1 MYYTMKDIIEALK
14 RVGIRRGD
22 IVFSHMNLGFFGIP
36 EGGLTEENLF
46 RLFYEAIFEVL
57 GEEGLLIVPTFTYS
71 FTKGEIF
78 DPDNSPSKMG
88 LFPERLRKLNGSV
101 RTLDPIFSVCLHGN
115 IRKLFN
121 NGNVI
126 ISTECFGKGSIW
138 DFMLQKE
145 AKICNFNLDAGST
158 FIHYVEKL
166 FEVPYRYDK
175 EFEGVTVL
183 QGKRIHHK
191 VTYFVRSLNYLPDFP
206 KFDRFVKEG
215 GYAKITKLGR
225 GSIVCLSCQD
235 VYKAF
240 KEMYEKDR
248 YALAK
253 PAESYKGR
261 KR

>member
-1 MYYTMKDIIEALK
+1 MHYTKSDIVGALREVGIKKGDII
-14 RVGIRRGD
+14 
-22 IVFSHMNLGFFGIP
+22 FSHMNLGFFGIP
-36 EGGLTEENLF
+36 DGGLTEERLF
-46 RLFYEAIFEVL
+46 KFFYEAIFEVL
-57 GEEGLLIVPTFTYS
+57 GDEGLLIVPTFTYS

-78 DPDNSPSKMG
+78 DPDGTPSKMG
-88 LFPERLRKLNGSV
+88 LFPEMLRKLKGSV

-115 IRKLFN
+115 IKKLFK

-138 DFMLQKE
+138 DFMLQKK

-166 FEVPYRYDK
+166 FNVPYRYDK
-175 EFEGVTVL
+175 DFEGITIL
-183 QGKRIHHK
+183 QGKEIPHR
-191 VTYFVRSLNYLPDFP
+191 VTYFVRDLNYFPNFP
-206 KFDRFVKEG
+206 KFDRFVREK
-215 GYAKITKLGR
+215 GYAKMARVGR
-225 GSIVCLSCQD
+225 GSIVSISCQD

-253 PAESYKGR
+253 PVIHST
-261 KR
+261 